1 MERIDYKV
9 KIAVIPIDT
18 NFKIVF
24 FIYFFE
30 FYRISKKY
38 YRPLNFF
45 FSLIA
50 FFVFLSYCKKQL
62 DMV

>member
-38 YRPLNFF
+38 YTKEKLEIRFF
-45 FSLIA
+45 AQKFS
-50 FFVFLSYCKKQL
+50 
-62 DMV
+62 